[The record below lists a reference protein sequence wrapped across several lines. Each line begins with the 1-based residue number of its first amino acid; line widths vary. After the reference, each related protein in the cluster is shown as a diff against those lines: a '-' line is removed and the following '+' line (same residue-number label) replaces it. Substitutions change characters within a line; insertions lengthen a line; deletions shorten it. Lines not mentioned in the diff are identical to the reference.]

1 MLVVSAS
8 ARTLA
13 PSSPTLLTMNVQH
26 RQIQHT
32 KAEKK
37 NTLKV
42 QRRERR
48 VGLEC
53 ISEGIGTVSSD
64 GRHLQI
70 SATATSPH
78 HPAPHRTMSLKFRD
92 I

>member
-1 MLVVSAS
+1 
-8 ARTLA
+8 
-13 PSSPTLLTMNVQH
+13 MNVQH

-53 ISEGIGTVSSD
+53 ISEGIGTVGTD
-64 GRHLQI
+64 VVPYERPQTD
-70 SATATSPH
+70 SAN
-78 HPAPHRTMSLKFRD
+78 
-92 I
+92 

>member
-1 MLVVSAS
+1 MSVMLVVSAS

-53 ISEGIGTVSSD
+53 ISEGIGTVGTD
-64 GRHLQI
+64 VVPYERPQTD
-70 SATATSPH
+70 SAN
-78 HPAPHRTMSLKFRD
+78 
-92 I
+92 